1 MTQQY
6 QFFNRDLLEVACN
19 LRLTGTKDLLH
30 HFVKNNARNF
40 EPDTTK
46 DEVWEAMA
54 EITINPGSTNFHDRE
69 EIRRAFARS
78 RDPRMKAAT
87 DYISQGDFSKAV
99 STLMNMVACTPELTK
114 LVQKLNQA
122 NLLYTLQSVADRLRF
137 RCTWPTEW
145 LEQQYV
151 WAIENDAA
159 AISHIKSQATFSQ
172 HCGTVVA
179 AIVRKIASEAGF
191 TTPRGI
197 EMNYVVSEVNRR
209 ILGRTTGVRYMGPV
223 SPQPEFQEFSP
234 TSTTEK
240 EETMNTK
247 PVVPFETVHYV
258 YGTDVATMTDDQLV
272 EAIKQVEAEIAKLDV
287 VKTQSKKI
295 DAKKAELKDMLAKI
309 VETLDG
315 R

>member
-6 QFFNRDLLEVACN
+6 QFFNRDLLEEACN
-19 LRLTGTKDLLH
+19 LRLTGTKDLLR

-40 EPDTTK
+40 ELDTTK

-54 EITINPGSTNFHDRE
+54 EITINPGSTNFGDRDE
-69 EIRRAFARS
+69 LRRALTRS
-78 RDPRMKAAT
+78 RDPRLETAT

-99 STLMNMVACTPELTK
+99 SALMNMVACTPELTK
-114 LVQKLNQA
+114 LAQKLNQA
-122 NLLYTLQSVADRLRF
+122 NLLYTLQSVADRLRL

-159 AISHIKSQATFSQ
+159 AISRIKNQATFSQ
-172 HCGTVVA
+172 HCGAVIL

-191 TTPRGI
+191 TAPRGI
-197 EMNYVVSEVNRR
+197 EMDYIVAEVNRR

-223 SPQPEFQEFSP
+223 SPQPEFQEFP
-234 TSTTEK
+234 LTTEK
-240 EETMNTK
+240 EEIMNTQTS
-247 PVVPFETVHYV
+247 VVAFETVHYV
-258 YGTDVATMTDDQLV
+258 YGTDVAKMTDDQLIDS
-272 EAIKQVEAEIAKLDV
+272 IKQVEAEIAKLDV
-287 VKTQSKKI
+287 VKTKSKKI
-295 DAKKAELKDMLAKI
+295 DAKKAELNDMLAKI

>member
-6 QFFNRDLLEVACN
+6 QFFNRDLLEEACN

-30 HFVKNNARNF
+30 HFVKNNTRNF
-40 EPDTTK
+40 ELDTTK

-54 EITINPGSTNFHDRE
+54 EITINPGSTNFRDRE
-69 EIRRAFARS
+69 ELRRAFLGS
-78 RDPRMKAAT
+78 VNPKLKAAT
-87 DYISQGDFSKAV
+87 DYISQGDFSRAV

-114 LVQKLNQA
+114 LAQKLNQA
-122 NLLYTLQSVADRLRF
+122 NLLYTLQSVADRLRL

-159 AISHIKSQATFSQ
+159 AISRIKQQATFS
-172 HCGTVVA
+172 HTCGAVIL

-191 TTPRGI
+191 TAPRGI
-197 EMNYVVSEVNRR
+197 EMDYIVAEINRR

-223 SPQPEFQEFSP
+223 SPQPEFQEFP
-234 TSTTEK
+234 LTTEK
-240 EETMNTK
+240 EEIMNTQTS
-247 PVVPFETVHYV
+247 VVAFETVHYV
-258 YGTDVATMTDDQLV
+258 YGTDVAKMTDDQLV
-272 EAIKQVEAEIAKLDV
+272 DAIKQVEVEIAKLDV
-287 VKTQSKKI
+287 VKTKSKKI
-295 DAKKAELKDMLAKI
+295 DAKKAELNDMLAKI